1 MGADVTIDEL
11 RELCAH
17 GEHVLLTIPR
27 DRLPRGHS
35 VRLVKIAGPIGRIC
49 TVKEHGD
56 GFAVIACFKS
66 AEIVAWLNKEEAAR
80 DRT

>member
-1 MGADVTIDEL
+1 MGAGVTIEEL
-11 RELCAH
+11 RELCSH

-27 DRLPRGHS
+27 ERLPRGQS
-35 VRLVKIAGPIGRIC
+35 VRLVNIAGPSGRIC
-49 TVKEHGD
+49 TVKEHDG

-80 DRT
+80 DRA